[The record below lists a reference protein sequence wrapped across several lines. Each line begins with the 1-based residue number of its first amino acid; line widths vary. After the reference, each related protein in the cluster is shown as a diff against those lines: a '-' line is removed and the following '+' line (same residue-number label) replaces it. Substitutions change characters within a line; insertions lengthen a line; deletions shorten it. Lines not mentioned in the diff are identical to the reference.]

1 MRKVH
6 YKVTLD
12 ILVHENAGADVQDAI
27 VGGDFVPEVDGDGDD
42 FDIMDVSIES
52 VKVTDSR

>member
-12 ILVHENAGADVQDAI
+12 ILVHENVGADVQDAI